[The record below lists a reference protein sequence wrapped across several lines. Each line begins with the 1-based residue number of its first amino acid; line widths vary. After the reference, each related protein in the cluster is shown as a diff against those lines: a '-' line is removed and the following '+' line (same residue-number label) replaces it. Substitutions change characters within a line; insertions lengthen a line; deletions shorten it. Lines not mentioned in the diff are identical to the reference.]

1 MGYGVLPLGHPKV
14 GTNQTSGSVFEKAL
28 SRCEQRA
35 SREPPEEFFL
45 YFFFLFPATK
55 YSGEMHYNLKY
66 IILHKQ
72 PKS

>member
-35 SREPPEEFFL
+35 SREPPE
-45 YFFFLFPATK
+45 YVPS
-55 YSGEMHYNLKY
+55 SGWRRPLGGTFSVSS
-66 IILHKQ
+66 
-72 PKS
+72 KSGRD